1 MTDNIIQDNVAIFI
15 LGLRRN
21 FRGNNLLQQLR
32 VLQLDFK
39 IIWGLEVTSFNDS
52 FLDSMLD
59 QSKSKFILGRK
70 MSYGELSCALGHLE
84 MYENFIRTEKPWGLF
99 LEDDAKIL
107 PGIEDILLKLPNKLS
122 PSIILLTSY
131 LSEWSRTFNLYPFPF
146 LRNELKLSD
155 SIQFKQCAIHP
166 VGAHAYLM
174 NRSAALVAVH
184 HLRGRKIFSP
194 ADFPFQFRNLVN
206 FFVPKSDYGVQ
217 NNYISLLEEGRSSI
231 QNMHTPNNLQKNLTR
246 RVRMLWDY
254 SGLGL
259 IHAKCLGLSVRAYFS
274 EAVVFRSRYK
284 KFRKGDSSKFTR
296 QF

>member
-1 MTDNIIQDNVAIFI
+1 MTNSAIQNTVEI
-15 LGLRRN
+15 LILSLRRN
-21 FRGNNLLQQLR
+21 FRGNELLQQLR
-32 VLQLDFK
+32 SLQFDFK
-39 IIWGLEVTSFNDS
+39 IIWGLEVSEFSNS

-59 QSKSKFILGRK
+59 QSKSKLILGRK

-84 MYENFIRTEKPWGLF
+84 MYENFILTGKPWGLF

-107 PGIEDILLKLPNKLS
+107 PGIEDVLLKLPNELS
-122 PSIILLTSY
+122 PSIILLMSC
-131 LSEWSRTFNLYPFPF
+131 LSADFRSFNPYPFPF
-146 LRNELKLSD
+146 LKHELKLTD
-155 SIQFKQCAIHP
+155 SMKFRRCATHP
-166 VGAHAYLM
+166 VGAYAYLM

-194 ADFPFQFRNLVN
+194 ADFPFQFRNLVS
-206 FFVPKSDYGVQ
+206 FYVSKSEYALPG
-217 NNYISLLEEGRSSI
+217 NSTSLLEEGRSNI
-231 QNMHTPNNLQKNLTR
+231 QNMNTPNNLQKILTR

-274 EAVVFRSRYK
+274 DAVIFRSRYK
-284 KFRKGDSSKFTR
+284 KFRKGDSSKFVR